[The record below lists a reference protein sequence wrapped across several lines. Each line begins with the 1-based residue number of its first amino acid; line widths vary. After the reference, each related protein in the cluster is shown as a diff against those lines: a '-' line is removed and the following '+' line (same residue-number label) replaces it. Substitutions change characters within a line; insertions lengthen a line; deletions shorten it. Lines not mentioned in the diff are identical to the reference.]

1 MKCKYWLRLTESL
14 SLTLLRF
21 ALSTQLTEVARMTK
35 FTGLRSQSS
44 RLSLLT
50 FLVSRMEKKT
60 VPCCWSVMTL
70 PEMSRPG
77 N

>member
-1 MKCKYWLRLTESL
+1 
-14 SLTLLRF
+14 
-21 ALSTQLTEVARMTK
+21 MTK
-35 FTGLRSQSS
+35 FTDLRSQSS

-60 VPCCWSVMTL
+60 VPCCWSVMMD
-70 PEMSRPG
+70 PEMSRAG